1 MSSLPVDLYRAD
13 QVRALDRGIIE
24 QAAIT
29 GFQLMERAA
38 ASAWQELVAAWPEA
52 RRITVLCGGGNNASD
67 GFLLAGLA
75 HDSGRKVRLITLT
88 DPGNLA
94 GDANRAARLT
104 QGRIPAEPF
113 LGSDQL
119 TDADVLVDAMLGTGL
134 DRALEGSYLQ
144 VVKAIN
150 ASGRPVLA
158 IDIPTGLH
166 ADSGRVMGDAVQASL
181 TVTFIG
187 LKQGMFTGC
196 AADYCGR
203 IAFANLDA
211 PEEIYSAIPPAARR
225 IDYASQASLLS
236 PRRRTAHKSSYGHV
250 LVVGGDYGY
259 SGAVGMA
266 ATAAARCGAG
276 LTSVATR
283 SGQANAI
290 PLAVPEL
297 MVRGIEQATDLDP
310 MLGRASVVVAGPGLG
325 QDDWGQRL
333 FAKIL
338 DSALPLVLDADALNL
353 LAREPARSD
362 RWILTPHPG
371 EAGRLLG
378 IDTSAV
384 QTDRFRAVELLHARY
399 GGVIVLKGSGT
410 IIYGGTGMPM
420 VCTDGN
426 PGMASGGMGDVL
438 SGVIAGLLAQG
449 ISHLQ
454 AAALGVAIHAAAG
467 DRAAGQD
474 GERGMLATD
483 LLPWIRRL
491 VNPIYSV
498 PEGYA
503 G

>member
-13 QVRALDRGIIE
+13 QVRALDRRIIE
-24 QAAIT
+24 QHAIT

-38 ASAWQELVAAWPEA
+38 ASAWQELVGAWPEA
-52 RRITVLCGGGNNASD
+52 RRITVLCGSGNNAGD

-88 DPGNLA
+88 DPENLA

-104 QGRIPAEPF
+104 LGRIQTKPF

-134 DRALEGSYLQ
+134 DRALEGNYLQ
-144 VVKAIN
+144 AVKAIN
-150 ASGRPVLA
+150 AAGRPVLA

-166 ADSGRVMGDAVQASL
+166 ADSGRVMGDAVQATL

-203 IAFANLDA
+203 IVFADLDA
-211 PEEIYSAIPPAARR
+211 PEEIYSAVPPAARR

-236 PRRRTAHKSSYGHV
+236 PRRRTAHKGSYGHV

-259 SGAVGMA
+259 SGAVRMA

-276 LTSVATR
+276 LISVATR
-283 SGQANAI
+283 CGHANAI

-297 MVRGIEQATDLDP
+297 MVRGIEQSAELDP
-310 MLGRASVVVAGPGLG
+310 MLSRASLVVAGPGLG

-333 FAKIL
+333 FTKIL

-353 LAREPARSD
+353 LAREPARSN

-371 EAGRLLG
+371 EAARLL
-378 IDTSAV
+378 DLDAAAV
-384 QTDRFRAVELLHARY
+384 QADRFQAIEMLQARY

-410 IIYGGTGMPM
+410 IVYGGAGLPM

-438 SGVIAGLLAQG
+438 SGVIAGLLVQWL
-449 ISHLQ
+449 SPLQ

-467 DRAAGQD
+467 DRAARQD

-491 VNPIYSV
+491 VNPMHDSPV
-498 PEGYA
+498 KQCE
-503 G
+503 